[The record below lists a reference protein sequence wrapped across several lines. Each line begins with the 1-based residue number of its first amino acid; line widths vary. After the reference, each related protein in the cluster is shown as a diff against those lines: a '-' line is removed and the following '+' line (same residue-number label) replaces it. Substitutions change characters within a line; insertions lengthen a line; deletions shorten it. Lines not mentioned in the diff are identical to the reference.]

1 MPSDHPTFSAA
12 TPGAPRA
19 PLGEPAAV
27 EPVQVGPGREE
38 RLGMVAVGWRRWLP
52 NAITL
57 SRLALA
63 LVFFVQLALW
73 RCPPG
78 WSGGSDGEGGAQVW
92 RLWLAAACFGI
103 AAGTDALDGYLA
115 RRWGAVTRFGRI
127 MDPFADKIL
136 IVGAFVMLAG
146 PQFTL
151 EIPGRLVQITG
162 VETWMVVVILGRE
175 LLITSI
181 RAVLEAEGKDFS
193 ASLSGKLKM
202 IVQSVVIP
210 LVLIVPAMTDPA
222 QGWGNLV
229 ISAAVWTTVAV
240 TVLSGI
246 PYITRGLAAFS
257 SRA

>member
-1 MPSDHPTFSAA
+1 
-12 TPGAPRA
+12 
-19 PLGEPAAV
+19 
-27 EPVQVGPGREE
+27 
-38 RLGMVAVGWRRWLP
+38 
-52 NAITL
+52 
-57 SRLALA
+57 

-73 RCPPG
+73 RSPAG
-78 WSGGSDGEGGAQVW
+78 WTGGPDGEGGAPVW

-136 IVGAFVMLAG
+136 VVGAFVMLAG

-193 ASLSGKLKM
+193 ASFSGKLKM

-210 LVLIVPAMTDPA
+210 LVLIVPALTDPS
-222 QGWGNLV
+222 QGWGGLV
-229 ISAAVWTTVAV
+229 VSVAVWATVAV
-240 TVLSGI
+240 TVVSGI
-246 PYITRGLAAFS
+246 PYITRGMAAFS
-257 SRA
+257 ARA